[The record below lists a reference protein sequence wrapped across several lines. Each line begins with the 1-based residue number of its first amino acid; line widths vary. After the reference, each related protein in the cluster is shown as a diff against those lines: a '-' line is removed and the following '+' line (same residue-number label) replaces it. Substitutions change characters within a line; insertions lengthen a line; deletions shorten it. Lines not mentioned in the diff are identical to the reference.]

1 MDLAH
6 IAIQLVV
13 AIVCA
18 TLGNILIPRRI
29 PGRFFGLIV
38 TGLVGVWL
46 GEGSYQL
53 LQRTFKLNLPWL
65 HFNLMGVPIIPSII
79 GSMIVIYLVTSFL
92 RWGRYSH

>member
-13 AIVCA
+13 AIGCA

-79 GSMIVIYLVTSFL
+79 GSMIVIYLVTTLL